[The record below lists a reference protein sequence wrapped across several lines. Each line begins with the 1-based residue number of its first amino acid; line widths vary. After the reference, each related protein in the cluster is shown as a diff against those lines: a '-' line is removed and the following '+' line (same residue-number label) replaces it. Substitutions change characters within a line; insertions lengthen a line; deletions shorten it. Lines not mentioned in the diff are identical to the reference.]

1 MNDLFSVFCFRIIK
15 VYKDRKSMKWEL
27 FSMYRTVKDFLT
39 DWDDAA
45 KGTTAVMESLTDEKL
60 GQAIVEGHNTLRWL
74 GWHLATAPAFFAGLA
89 SLQVEASEQE
99 ENVPNESSK
108 IAAAYKKIA
117 KDIHQKA
124 EQELTDEKMTET
136 VEAFGQQVPRGAILR
151 KLIDHQTH
159 HRGQMTVLLRQAGL
173 HVPGVMGPTKEE
185 QGK

>member
-1 MNDLFSVFCFRIIK
+1 M
-15 VYKDRKSMKWEL
+15 
-27 FSMYRTVKDFLT
+27 
-39 DWDDAA
+39 
-45 KGTTAVMESLTDEKL
+45 
-60 GQAIVEGHNTLRWL
+60 QA
-74 GWHLATAPAFFAGLA
+74 APAFFAGLA

-185 QGK
+185 KGK

>member
-74 GWHLATAPAFFAGLA
+74 GWHLASSTGIFRRFGKFA
-89 SLQVEASEQE
+89 S
-99 ENVPNESSK
+99 
-108 IAAAYKKIA
+108 
-117 KDIHQKA
+117 
-124 EQELTDEKMTET
+124 
-136 VEAFGQQVPRGAILR
+136 
-151 KLIDHQTH
+151 
-159 HRGQMTVLLRQAGL
+159 
-173 HVPGVMGPTKEE
+173 
-185 QGK
+185 